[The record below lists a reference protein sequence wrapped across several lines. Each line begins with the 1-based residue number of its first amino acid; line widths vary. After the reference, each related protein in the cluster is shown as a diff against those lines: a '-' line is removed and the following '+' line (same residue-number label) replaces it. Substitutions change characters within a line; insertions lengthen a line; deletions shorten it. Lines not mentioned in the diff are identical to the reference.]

1 MRFGEP
7 LVVRETALARRSP
20 VAKLGA
26 ATILSFALLSTL
38 DAVAPAIALVGTLA
52 VVPLFGIPLGR
63 LARRCWP
70 LLLSAVGMV
79 VATALFA
86 AEPTGEHLFWGVT
99 TGSVGNGFSL
109 ALRLLA
115 VALPGVVAFATID
128 PTDLA
133 DALIQQVRLSPRYA
147 IGTLAALRLLP
158 LLADEWRLL
167 VLARRA
173 RGVAA
178 HGPVSW
184 ARITA
189 GTAFALLVGAIRK
202 GVRLAVAM
210 DARGFA
216 SGARR
221 TNARVSRFTTAD
233 ALLVAG
239 AAGLAALALGVSIAT
254 GAFRALL

>member
-1 MRFGEP
+1 MRFGAP
-7 LVVRETALARRSP
+7 LVARETALTRRSP

-63 LARRCWP
+63 LALRCWP
-70 LLLSAVGMV
+70 LLVSALGMA

-86 AEPTGEHLFWGVT
+86 AEPTGQQLFWGVT
-99 TGSVGNGFSL
+99 TGSVGDGLSL

-178 HGPVSW
+178 RGPVSW
-184 ARITA
+184 AKITA

-202 GVRLAVAM
+202 GIRLAVAM

-216 SGARR
+216 SGRAR
-221 TNARVSRFTTAD
+221 TSARVSRFTTAD
-233 ALLVAG
+233 GVLVAG
-239 AAGLAALALGVSIAT
+239 AVALAALALGVSLAT
-254 GAFRALL
+254 GAFRPLL